1 MYRCAAAV
9 QKPRKGLQNRSNS
22 GTSALGRINGKIPCG
37 VHNSRRDLS
46 ARAFQTLELAYFRDL
61 GDLSTESEQTSQG
74 SFSAV

>member
-22 GTSALGRINGKIPCG
+22 GTSALGGINGKIPCG

-46 ARAFQTLELAYFRDL
+46 ARAFQTLELAYF
-61 GDLSTESEQTSQG
+61 S
-74 SFSAV
+74 